1 MMEFVN
7 QRINVSLK
15 IVKLVL
21 LITLMLVQSV
31 IMDLQQLKMGFAEPI
46 PVRLE

>member
-1 MMEFVN
+1 MEFVN

-21 LITLMLVQSV
+21 LITLIHVQSV
-31 IMDLQQLKMGFAEPI
+31 IMDLQLKMGFVEQI

>member
-1 MMEFVN
+1 MEFVN

-31 IMDLQQLKMGFAEPI
+31 IMDLQLKMGFVEQI